1 MSSLPQ
7 RARRSFA
14 ADPSSVALAR
24 RFARLQLDDW
34 GAPELRDNAALA
46 VSELVTN
53 AVVHTGTTA
62 VVDLRLDSQSLR
74 VEVEDQHPGRALPTG
89 LRTPDD
95 DDEGGRG
102 LIITSS
108 IASSWGVEYTP
119 STKRVWLVCDR
130 DRPQGADRVGGKA
143 PHVVTVEG
151 AAVAV
156 VALAPDGTVAAWN
169 SDATRLF
176 GWQPE
181 QVVGRPFHQ
190 IVDPVA
196 GERPPEEAMAGEG
209 SWQGVYTLLAEDGT
223 PVSVFASHN
232 AVGGDRSVA
241 LLLVPEKQRGLLEHP
256 SRQRQAPEN
265 RRESDPLGLRDDAL
279 LRLAVDDYLPL
290 ATERVRD
297 ALDADASYLLIA
309 HDVSDEFEVVAVS
322 GLPDAVRGTRM
333 VAGEPGAPDARSPN
347 LPVLIGDGAGIEVA
361 PLRGTTARS
370 LVMVPV
376 VAGGRVIGALAVASE
391 RQDRFSDD
399 QCVLLQRLSD
409 SLALAADRARL
420 QSSERERRGWLT
432 FVAEAGDLLAHS
444 LDQEMTMAI
453 TGQIVVPRLATWCAL
468 YLDDERDEPVL
479 HQVWHADERLVGD
492 LRNALLKTRPDE
504 LAETGDAA
512 LAGELTTLRLMARG
526 RGIGHLALGRPVGS
540 PLRDD
545 VLLVA
550 ESIVRRAALAIDNA
564 RAHGALLA
572 TGQALQA
579 SLLPPSLPDVPGMDV
594 GVVYEAAGE
603 GTAAGGDFYDIFP
616 VDAGSW
622 CFVVGDVCGTGAEAA
637 AVTGLARHTIR
648 SLTRAGFTVAATLER
663 LNEAILDEG
672 ERSRFLT
679 LVCGIFREKGGRV
692 QLSLVNAGHPAP
704 FVTSAGS
711 PVRRIGAPQLLLGVI
726 EKVEYIA
733 EDHVLERG
741 ELLVALTDGVLERRD
756 GGRMLDDHGVSSELA
771 RVGDLPAQAVAERLR
786 RLVVEF
792 APSPQSDDIAI
803 LVLLV
808 GG

>member
-1 MSSLPQ
+1 MFRSSRREGHR
-7 RARRSFA
+7 RA
-14 ADPSSVALAR
+14 
-24 RFARLQLDDW
+24 
-34 GAPELRDNAALA
+34 
-46 VSELVTN
+46 
-53 AVVHTGTTA
+53 
-62 VVDLRLDSQSLR
+62 
-74 VEVEDQHPGRALPTG
+74 
-89 LRTPDD
+89 
-95 DDEGGRG
+95 GRG
-102 LIITSS
+102 L
-108 IASSWGVEYTP
+108 
-119 STKRVWLVCDR
+119 
-130 DRPQGADRVGGKA
+130 
-143 PHVVTVEG
+143 
-151 AAVAV
+151 
-156 VALAPDGTVAAWN
+156 
-169 SDATRLF
+169 
-176 GWQPE
+176 
-181 QVVGRPFHQ
+181 
-190 IVDPVA
+190 
-196 GERPPEEAMAGEG
+196 
-209 SWQGVYTLLAEDGT
+209 
-223 PVSVFASHN
+223 
-232 AVGGDRSVA
+232 
-241 LLLVPEKQRGLLEHP
+241 
-256 SRQRQAPEN
+256 
-265 RRESDPLGLRDDAL
+265 
-279 LRLAVDDYLPL
+279 
-290 ATERVRD
+290 
-297 ALDADASYLLIA
+297 
-309 HDVSDEFEVVAVS
+309 
-322 GLPDAVRGTRM
+322 
-333 VAGEPGAPDARSPN
+333 
-347 LPVLIGDGAGIEVA
+347 
-361 PLRGTTARS
+361 
-370 LVMVPV
+370 
-376 VAGGRVIGALAVASE
+376 E
-391 RQDRFSDD
+391 RQDRFSDE

-479 HQVWHADERLVGD
+479 HQVWHADERQVED

-504 LAETGDAA
+504 LADTGDAA
-512 LAGELTTLRLMARG
+512 LAGELTTLRLTARG

-540 PLRDD
+540 PLRND

-579 SLLPPSLPDVPGMDV
+579 SLLPPSLPEVPGLDV

-616 VDAGSW
+616 VDAGTW

-672 ERSRFLT
+672 ERARFLT

-756 GGRMLDDHGVSSELA
+756 GGRMLDDHGVSGELA

-803 LVLLV
+803 LALRI

>member
-7 RARRSFA
+7 RARRSFV

-24 RFARLQLDDW
+24 RFARLQLEEW
-34 GAPELRDNAALA
+34 GAPELRDSATLA

-62 VVDLRLDSQSLR
+62 VVDLRLDANSLR
-74 VEVEDQHPGRALPTG
+74 VEVEDQHPGRSLPTG

-130 DRPQGADRVGGKA
+130 DLPPDRLRGQTSPA
-143 PHVVTVEG
+143 VTVEG

-156 VALAPDGTVAAWN
+156 VELAPDGTVAAWN

-196 GERPPEEAMAGEG
+196 GRRPPEDPVPSDGA
-209 SWQGVYTLLAEDGT
+209 WQGVYTLLAADGT
-223 PVSVFASHN
+223 PVSVFASHS
-232 AVGGDRSVA
+232 AVGKDRSGA
-241 LLLVPEKQRGLLEHP
+241 LLLVPEKQRMLIEHP
-256 SRQRQAPEN
+256 KIRKPAPAM
-265 RRESDPLGLRDDAL
+265 RRESDPLGLREDAL

-297 ALDADASYLLIA
+297 ALDADASYLLIG
-309 HDVSDEFEVVAVS
+309 HDVEDEFEVVAVS
-322 GLPDAVRGTRM
+322 GLPDSVRGTRM
-333 VAGEPGAPDARSPN
+333 ASGDPGAPDARTPN
-347 LPVLIGDGAGIEVA
+347 LPVVIADGAAVQVE
-361 PLRGTTARS
+361 PLRGTAARS

-376 VAGGRVIGALAVASE
+376 AAGGRVIGALAVASDQ
-391 RQDRFSDD
+391 QDDFSDD

-420 QSSERERRGWLT
+420 QTSERERRGWLT
-432 FVAEAGDLLAHS
+432 FQAEAGDLLAHS

-453 TGQIVVPRLATWCAL
+453 TGQIVVPRLATWCAV
-468 YLDDERDEPVL
+468 YLDDERGEPVL
-479 HQVWHADERLVGD
+479 QQVWHADERCVED
-492 LRNALLKTRPDE
+492 LRDVLVKTRPEE
-504 LAETGDAA
+504 LEDTGDAA

-545 VLLVA
+545 VLLVTN
-550 ESIVRRAALAIDNA
+550 SIARRAALAIDNA

-579 SLLPPSLPDVPGMDV
+579 SLLPTSLPDVPGLDV

-603 GTAAGGDFYDIFP
+603 GAAAGGDFYDIFP
-616 VDAGSW
+616 VESGSW

-663 LNEAILDEG
+663 LNEAIIDEG
-672 ERSRFLT
+672 ERARFLT
-679 LVCGIFREKGGRV
+679 LVCGIFREQGGRV
-692 QLSLVNAGHPAP
+692 QMSLVNAGHPAP
-704 FVTSAGS
+704 FVTSAGK
-711 PVRRIGAPQLLLGVI
+711 PVRRIGSPQLLLGVI
-726 EKVEYIA
+726 EKVEYVA
-733 EDHVLERG
+733 EEHVLERG

-756 GGRMLDDHGVSSELA
+756 AGRMLDDQGVSADLA

-786 RLVVEF
+786 RLVVDF
-792 APSPQSDDIAI
+792 ASVPQSDDIAI
-803 LVLLV
+803 LVLRV
-808 GG
+808 EH